1 MSSKTTKT
9 PTEREIYSAILD
21 GTIDTDVL
29 IEFAQKKLTQID
41 NRNERAKEK
50 AAEKR
55 AQSDELMATVLTYV
69 TDEPQTREQIFNAMV
84 ADGIADIT
92 IGKVGYRLTALSN
105 AESIVKSSVT
115 VPGEEGSR
123 ARKVMAYSLA

>member
-1 MSSKTTKT
+1 MTSKTKA

-29 IEFAQKKLTQID
+29 IDFAQKKMTQIEA
-41 NRNERAKEK
+41 RNERAKAK

-55 AQSDELMATVLTYV
+55 AQNDELMDVVLGYV
-69 TDEPQTREQIFNAMV
+69 TDEPKTREQIFNEMTADEV
-84 ADGIADIT
+84 ADIS

-105 AESIVKSSVT
+105 AGTISKSSVT
-115 VPGEEGSR
+115 IPNEEGGR
-123 ARKVMAYSLA
+123 ARKVMAYALA